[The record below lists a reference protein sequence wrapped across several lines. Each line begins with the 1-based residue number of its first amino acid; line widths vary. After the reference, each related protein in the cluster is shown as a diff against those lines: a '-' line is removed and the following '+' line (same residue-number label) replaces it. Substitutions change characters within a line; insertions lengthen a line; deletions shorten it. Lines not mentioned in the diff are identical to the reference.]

1 MKKVEL
7 ENRLYSVTTMDE
19 YADNPDLYSPKFTAI
34 ETPYGVVMPVRSR
47 TFDNGPGFYYQQDA
61 MCCTVEKPKNP
72 ENYSIDKIIDYTNV
86 NSINDILRNNEM
98 IKDIQS
104 EIMTTSDNILHLNIG
119 NDDTPEMRALKTA
132 INAKHVDKKQYED
145 RFDQFQNDMRL
156 LKGSSITLGKL
167 ISICGSFD
175 IEAELTLRDKEDI
188 PNPMNTEIT
197 VDLTNGRDDK

>member
-1 MKKVEL
+1 
-7 ENRLYSVTTMDE
+7 
-19 YADNPDLYSPKFTAI
+19 
-34 ETPYGVVMPVRSR
+34 
-47 TFDNGPGFYYQQDA
+47 
-61 MCCTVEKPKNP
+61 
-72 ENYSIDKIIDYTNV
+72 
-86 NSINDILRNNEM
+86 M

-132 INAKHVDKKQYED
+132 INSKHVDKKQYED